1 MVGCSDRYTAV
12 PRAGDT
18 TTVGDLP
25 TGTLTLLFSDIEGS
39 TLTLNRLGERWGEA
53 LSAQRSILRS
63 VFESHGGHEM
73 GTEGDSFFVVFTS
86 TRQAVLAA
94 VEGQRLLQHH
104 DWPDSVP
111 VNVRMGLHTGEPTRH
126 EDGYIGIDVH
136 RAARIAGTASGGQV
150 VLSESTRQ
158 LASPFDADIVVRDL
172 GWHRLKDIAEPEH
185 VYDLVVPGLRAEFPP
200 LRSLGT
206 RANLP
211 TASSPLVGRDD
222 QLAEVRSAML
232 EPHVRLMTL
241 TGPGGSGKTRLAV
254 AVASALEPQFPAGIF
269 FTDLH
274 TADRAAIMWLGIADT
289 LDVTGDA
296 EELPRERVQR
306 FLGDRTALL
315 VLDNL
320 EQVVDADQVVSE
332 LLSAAPHVHVL
343 ATSRR
348 PLHLVSEYEHPV
360 PPLELPDG
368 SSSPADA
375 WSAGAVELFVSR
387 ARMVKPSFELTEE
400 NVADVSELCRRL
412 DGLPLAIE
420 LAASRSKL
428 LTPRALLSRLDHTLG
443 SGVSAADRTERQRTL
458 AATIAWSYDL
468 LTESE
473 QDVFRR
479 LGVFS
484 DQYDLT
490 AVEAV
495 VGAEGAD
502 PLDTVAHLVDIS
514 LVQIVD
520 GPDGEPRISMLETI
534 RAFARH
540 QLDATPHGDE
550 VRLRHARWCVER
562 AAEVNQMLF
571 GHSQIDALDRMS
583 LIESDVRAA
592 LNWSLGSTT
601 DHDDGRT
608 GCGLQLVAAMTTY
621 WYRFGYAAEGRGWFG
636 RVLRLAETVETLE
649 MANALHGVAVL
660 QLQLGDISPAAEG
673 LQRAL
678 DMVRRLGNRDAE
690 ARELNSLAVA
700 HRERGDH
707 AESRRLL
714 EQSLRTAREI
724 GNVRRESTALAN
736 LVMVLVDTADWE
748 AALVASR
755 QAVAASRALG
765 DDWAAACDES
775 NLAMALL
782 RTEGADAAYAHLAAV
797 APRAV
802 ALEDNELSI
811 AILEL
816 FAAIVA
822 ELGEDE
828 LAARLLAVS
837 DRQRAVVGMPRSKPD
852 QALLNRSLDASRARD
867 DQGWLAAY
875 EEGLRLDPTQAMAQ
889 AMSVRVTGGTTTGPV
904 R

>member
-1 MVGCSDRYTAV
+1 
-12 PRAGDT
+12 
-18 TTVGDLP
+18 
-25 TGTLTLLFSDIEGS
+25 
-39 TLTLNRLGERWGEA
+39 
-53 LSAQRSILRS
+53 
-63 VFESHGGHEM
+63 
-73 GTEGDSFFVVFTS
+73 
-86 TRQAVLAA
+86 
-94 VEGQRLLQHH
+94 
-104 DWPDSVP
+104 
-111 VNVRMGLHTGEPTRH
+111 
-126 EDGYIGIDVH
+126 
-136 RAARIAGTASGGQV
+136 
-150 VLSESTRQ
+150 
-158 LASPFDADIVVRDL
+158 
-172 GWHRLKDIAEPEH
+172 
-185 VYDLVVPGLRAEFPP
+185 
-200 LRSLGT
+200 
-206 RANLP
+206 
-211 TASSPLVGRDD
+211 
-222 QLAEVRSAML
+222 
-232 EPHVRLMTL
+232 
-241 TGPGGSGKTRLAV
+241 
-254 AVASALEPQFPAGIF
+254 
-269 FTDLH
+269 
-274 TADRAAIMWLGIADT
+274 
-289 LDVTGDA
+289 
-296 EELPRERVQR
+296 
-306 FLGDRTALL
+306 
-315 VLDNL
+315 
-320 EQVVDADQVVSE
+320 
-332 LLSAAPHVHVL
+332 
-343 ATSRR
+343 
-348 PLHLVSEYEHPV
+348 
-360 PPLELPDG
+360 
-368 SSSPADA
+368 
-375 WSAGAVELFVSR
+375 
-387 ARMVKPSFELTEE
+387 
-400 NVADVSELCRRL
+400 
-412 DGLPLAIE
+412 
-420 LAASRSKL
+420 
-428 LTPRALLSRLDHTLG
+428 
-443 SGVSAADRTERQRTL
+443 
-458 AATIAWSYDL
+458 
-468 LTESE
+468 
-473 QDVFRR
+473 
-479 LGVFS
+479 
-484 DQYDLT
+484 
-490 AVEAV
+490 
-495 VGAEGAD
+495 
-502 PLDTVAHLVDIS
+502 
-514 LVQIVD
+514 
-520 GPDGEPRISMLETI
+520 
-534 RAFARH
+534 
-540 QLDATPHGDE
+540 
-550 VRLRHARWCVER
+550 
-562 AAEVNQMLF
+562 
-571 GHSQIDALDRMS
+571 MS

-592 LNWSLGSTT
+592 LDWSLGSTT